1 MSSEATSSINADGQN
16 KVAMAY
22 MLLAVLLF
30 STLPIAFTLGGAN
43 NAPFLFVAVV
53 CLFVA
58 VSNVGYLLC
67 VYSSRINRDTFK
79 QIRRN
84 FIHPALLWTT
94 LAQIDYV
101 IFAFALSY
109 VNQAVAAVLIET
121 SPIFMIIFMALLF
134 KKEQR
139 YEKITVEKWFLF
151 AVAFIGVAF
160 VVLSQNETVDTT
172 IQFSTYSEV
181 GGILLIIIASLLGA
195 VGVPAT
201 QRWGLA
207 VSNVVGDDKRKDEV
221 FFAIIASTIGRA
233 LSGICFIILGLLLG
247 ENIQSIG
254 GFGVSIAIVYG
265 LFGLGLATVFLR
277 IANIKTTNLS
287 INAVGYAIPAVAL
300 IWLAFASLINVPHV
314 DWLIIGVAAI
324 IAANLLLNF
333 KVEIRAAY
341 KALIIALWICGTSVY
356 LHTSFPL
363 PDYVEIV
370 GVIATLFILILAFR
384 VDRLVRRT
392 TEEES
397 NEFFLFR
404 RLTALVESGGIN
416 DDAPNQLREIGKH
429 VKPSALR
436 DAYGKLMQYFV
447 EARKHHS
454 EGNHDMLSELEAR
467 VDTLTHS
474 KQQGA
479 NFGELTALG
488 FMGFIMVSALLLFKP
503 VELSGW
509 EGLFVETSSFLL
521 ATAIVFLFANIF
533 DLQHDRTNAILTKE
547 KGKKYYSVAF
557 DDAGDRGSE
566 RWISITVCI
575 AITVAYIWLFLGK
588 WIF

>member
-1 MSSEATSSINADGQN
+1 
-16 KVAMAY
+16 
-22 MLLAVLLF
+22 
-30 STLPIAFTLGGAN
+30 
-43 NAPFLFVAVV
+43 
-53 CLFVA
+53 
-58 VSNVGYLLC
+58 
-67 VYSSRINRDTFK
+67 
-79 QIRRN
+79 
-84 FIHPALLWTT
+84 
-94 LAQIDYV
+94 
-101 IFAFALSY
+101 
-109 VNQAVAAVLIET
+109 
-121 SPIFMIIFMALLF
+121 MIIFMALLF

-151 AVAFIGVAF
+151 VVAFIGVAF

-341 KALIIALWICGTSVY
+341 KALIIALWVCGTSVY
-356 LHTSFPL
+356 LHTGFPL

-397 NEFFLFR
+397 NEFFLFH
-404 RLTALVESGGIN
+404 RLSTLAESNGIN
-416 DDAPNQLREIGKH
+416 KDAPNQLREIGRH
-429 VKPSALR
+429 VKPGELRNAYDAL
-436 DAYGKLMQYFV
+436 KQYFL
-447 EARKHHS
+447 EARGKCPKD
-454 EGNHDMLSELEAR
+454 GRAMLDELEAR

-557 DDAGDRGSE
+557 DDADDRGSE

-575 AITVAYIWLFLGK
+575 AITAAYIWLFLGK

>member
-1 MSSEATSSINADGQN
+1 MSSEVNASDQN
-16 KVAMAY
+16 KAAVIY
-22 MLLAVLLF
+22 MLVAVVLF
-30 STLPIAFTLGGAN
+30 STLSVSFGIGGASK
-43 NAPFLFVAVV
+43 APFLFVA
-53 CLFVA
+53 LA
-58 VSNVGYLLC
+58 YLLVAINNI
-67 VYSSRINRDTFK
+67 VYLFWLYPLK
-79 QIRRN
+79 RN
-84 FIHPALLWTT
+84 WKTLEVIWDNLWHPALFWTI
-94 LAQIDYV
+94 LAGFEYV
-101 IFAFALSY
+101 FFAFSLKY
-109 VNQAVAAVLIET
+109 LDVAVAAILIAT
-121 SPIFMIIFMALLF
+121 WPIFLVVITARMF
-134 KKEQR
+134 KKQGR
-139 YEKITVEKWFLF
+139 YEKLTIEKWILLV
-151 AVAFIGVAF
+151 VAFIGVGFVIASQNTAIDNAASELF
-160 VVLSQNETVDTT
+160 TYYTIGGVVLV
-172 IQFSTYSEV
+172 
-181 GGILLIIIASLLGA
+181 LLAAAAAGA
-195 VGVPAT
+195 GPPAT
-201 QRWGLA
+201 VKWGA
-207 VSNVVGDDKRKDEV
+207 IVSQTIKEDNKGDDEL
-221 FFAIIASTIGRA
+221 FFAIVANIIGKIVSGVGFVILSVLFGERIGAIGIVGVLSASA
-233 LSGICFIILGLLLG
+233 
-247 ENIQSIG
+247 
-254 GFGVSIAIVYG
+254 YG
-265 LFGLGLATVFLR
+265 LFGLGIASILLR
-277 IANIKTTNLS
+277 VANIKTTNLS
-287 INAVGYAIPAVAL
+287 VNVLGYATPAVSL

-341 KALIIALWICGTSVY
+341 KALIIALWVCGTSVY

-404 RLTALVESGGIN
+404 RLTALVESGSIN

-447 EARKHHS
+447 EARKHHP
-454 EGNHDMLSELEAR
+454 EGDHDMLSELESR
-467 VDTLTHS
+467 VDTLAHS

-575 AITVAYIWLFLGK
+575 AITTAYIWLFLGK